1 MLGFLLAVSG
11 LNGENIDINHEFYF
25 QNFHVDKIYEIEYTV
40 KIYKF
45 ILQSSYFD
53 I

>member
-1 MLGFLLAVSG
+1 M
-11 LNGENIDINHEFYF
+11 ETKHEFYLH
-25 QNFHVDKIYEIEYTV
+25 NFHVDKIYEIEYTV

>member
-11 LNGENIDINHEFYF
+11 RNGENIDIDHEFHF
-25 QNFHVDKIYEIEYTV
+25 HNFHVDKNYEIGYTV
-40 KIYKF
+40 KMYKF

>member
-1 MLGFLLAVSG
+1 MVLLKK
-11 LNGENIDINHEFYF
+11 LKLHNIDIEHEFYF
-25 QNFHVDKIYEIEYTV
+25 QNFHVDKNYEIGYTV
-40 KIYKF
+40 KMYKF